1 MFCSWRGRD
10 VDKTSPA
17 FAIAIEIIS
26 RAQKLCFEAHAP
38 VSGIQALTK
47 FFFDN
52 SKTLLGSKTSSVAA
66 DLEMLSHEC
75 TRLLSSQ
82 PMVVKTHGDT
92 KVFGDTRIPPP
103 PPPPTPTPPSAA
115 CGPRHTPRS
124 FLLKPQTGS

>member
-1 MFCSWRGRD
+1 MFSSWRGRD
-10 VDKTSPA
+10 VDKTSAA

-26 RAQKLCFEAHAP
+26 RAQKLCFEARAP
-38 VSGIQALTK
+38 LSGIQAITK

-82 PMVVKTHGDT
+82 PMVIKTHGDT
-92 KVFGDTRIPPP
+92 KVFGDTRMHPLHVQPSPCSSLIP
-103 PPPPTPTPPSAA
+103 AQ
-115 CGPRHTPRS
+115 
-124 FLLKPQTGS
+124 PQTVS